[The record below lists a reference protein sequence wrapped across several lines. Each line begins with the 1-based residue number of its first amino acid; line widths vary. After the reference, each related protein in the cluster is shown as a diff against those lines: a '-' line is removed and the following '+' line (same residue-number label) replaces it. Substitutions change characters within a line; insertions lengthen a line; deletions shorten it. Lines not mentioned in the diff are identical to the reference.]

1 MELSEKEVVELAE
14 KLHGHL
20 APGIALGVRMATLAL
35 KKLGTKRGSKKL
47 IAISETARCLADGMQ
62 AATGATLG
70 HGNAFVENY
79 GKLAL
84 TVARSDTM
92 RGYRVALRREAW
104 RHSRLMKKWML
115 REGKLTREEERR
127 LAEELLNLG
136 EEWLEVEP
144 VKIELDVLFENSA
157 IVRCSSCNELI
168 PEKLSI
174 GENGTRLCRSCA
186 GVGYYRTAEYALP

>member
-1 MELSEKEVVELAE
+1 MGLREDEVVELAE

-35 KKLGTKRGSKKL
+35 QKLKTRRGSKKL

-84 TVARSDTM
+84 TVGRVDTM
-92 RGYRVALRREAW
+92 QGYRIALRRNAW
-104 RHSRLMKKWML
+104 RHSALMKKWML
-115 REGKLTREEERR
+115 REGKLTRDEEHK
-127 LAEELLNLG
+127 LARSLLSLSEEY
-136 EEWLEVEP
+136 LEIIP
-144 VKIELDVLFENSA
+144 VKIELPGLFENSS
-157 IVRCSSCNELI
+157 IVRCSACGELV
-168 PEKLSI
+168 PEALVI
-174 GENGTRLCRSCA
+174 GENGAKLCRSCA
-186 GVGYYRTAEYALP
+186 GVGYYRIAQHAIA

>member
-1 MELSEKEVVELAE
+1 MEAEEREIVELAE
-14 KLHGHL
+14 RLHGHL
-20 APGIALGVRMATLAL
+20 APGIALGVRMASLAL
-35 KKLGTKRGSKKL
+35 RRLGTRRGSKKL

-92 RGYRVALRREAW
+92 QGYRVALRRDAW

-115 REGKLTREEERR
+115 REGKLTREEEKR

-136 EEWLEVEP
+136 EEWLEVTP
-144 VKIELDVLFENSA
+144 VRVNMDVLFENSR
-157 IVRCSSCNELI
+157 IVRCSSCGDLV
-168 PEKLSI
+168 PERLSI
-174 GENGTRLCRSCA
+174 GENGSRICKSCA
-186 GVGYYRTAEYALP
+186 GTGYYRMAECALV

>member
-1 MELSEKEVVELAE
+1 MELKEEEVVELAR

-35 KKLGTKRGSKKL
+35 RKLNTRRGSKKL

-84 TVARSDTM
+84 TVGRVDTGQ
-92 RGYRVALRREAW
+92 GYRVALRRDAW
-104 RHSRLMKKWML
+104 KHSALMKKWML
-115 REGKLTREEERR
+115 REGKLTREEEKR
-127 LAEELLNLG
+127 LAGELLKLG
-136 EEWLEVEP
+136 EEWLEITP
-144 VKIELDVLFENSA
+144 VKIELNALFENSS
-157 IVRCSSCNELI
+157 IVKCTSCGELV
-168 PEKLSI
+168 PESLSI

-186 GVGYYRTAEYALP
+186 GVGYYRIAEYALS

>member
-1 MELSEKEVVELAE
+1 MELGEDEVVELAE

-35 KKLGTKRGSKKL
+35 RKLGTRRGSKKL

-84 TVARSDTM
+84 TVGRVDTK
-92 RGYRVALRREAW
+92 RGYRVALRRDAW
-104 RHSRLMKKWML
+104 RRSALMKKWML
-115 REGKLTREEERR
+115 REGRLTREEERR
-127 LAEELLNLG
+127 LAQELLRLG
-136 EEWLEVEP
+136 EEWFEITPVE
-144 VKIELDVLFENSA
+144 IELGALFESSS
-157 IVRCSSCNELI
+157 IVRCSSCGELV
-168 PEKLSI
+168 PESLSV
-174 GENGTRLCRSCA
+174 GKNGTRVCKSCA
-186 GVGYYRTAEYALP
+186 GAGYYRRAEYALS

>member
-1 MELSEKEVVELAE
+1 MNESEVVELAE

-35 KKLGTKRGSKKL
+35 KRLNTKRGSKKL

-84 TVARSDTM
+84 TVGRVDTKQ
-92 RGYRVALRREAW
+92 GYRVALRRDAW
-104 RHSRLMKKWML
+104 RHSPLMRKWML
-115 REGKLTREEERR
+115 REGKLSRAEERE
-127 LAEELLNLG
+127 LAEELLRLD
-136 EEWLEVEP
+136 ERWLEITP
-144 VKIELDVLFENSA
+144 VRIELDSLFE
-157 IVRCSSCNELI
+157 SSPLVKCGSCGELV
-168 PEKLSI
+168 PESLSV
-174 GENGTRLCRSCA
+174 GENGSRVCRSCA
-186 GVGYYRTAEYALP
+186 GVGYYRKAEQVY

>member
-1 MELSEKEVVELAE
+1 MELREEEVVELAE

-35 KKLGTKRGSKKL
+35 KKLGTRRGSKKL

-84 TVARSDTM
+84 TVGRVDTGQ
-92 RGYRVALRREAW
+92 GYRVALRRDAW
-104 RHSRLMKKWML
+104 RHSALMKKWML
-115 REGKLTREEERR
+115 REGKLTRQEEHV
-127 LAEELLNLG
+127 LAQELLHLD
-136 EEWLEVEP
+136 EEWLDVEP
-144 VKIELDVLFENSA
+144 VKIEMEALFENSA
-157 IVRCSSCNELI
+157 IVRCSSCGELV

-174 GENGTRLCRSCA
+174 GENGTRMCRSCA
-186 GVGYYRTAEYALP
+186 GLGYYRRAECVLP